1 MQSRAKVN
9 VCNTTLV
16 GLRGLEI
23 TELEVLRNHDLT
35 TMDIRYLF
43 GHNKKLLYRHYLINS

>member
-1 MQSRAKVN
+1 MQNRAKVN

-35 TMDIRYLF
+35 SMDIRYLF
-43 GHNKKLLYRHYLINS
+43 GKVKKSLHLHK